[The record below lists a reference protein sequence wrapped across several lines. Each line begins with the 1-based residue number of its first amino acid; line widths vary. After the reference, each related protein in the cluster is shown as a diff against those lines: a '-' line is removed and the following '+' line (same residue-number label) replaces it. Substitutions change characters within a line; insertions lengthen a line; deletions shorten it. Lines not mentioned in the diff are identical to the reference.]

1 MCTAMIYG
9 SKKHHYFGRNLDLE
23 HTYGESVVITPRRF
37 SFSLRS
43 GGEMREHYAMIG
55 AATVVGG
62 YPLYYD
68 AVNEHGLSMAGLNF
82 VGNAH
87 FYSPR
92 GDGTDLAQFEL
103 LPYILGTC
111 RDTHEARATLSR
123 INLVDTPFSDDLPP
137 SDLHYMLA
145 DRSGRS
151 LVFEPLADGCKIYDN
166 VVGVLTNN
174 PPFPFQLENLKL
186 YLNVTA
192 NEPTDRFG
200 GFFDLSPS
208 SRGMGAF
215 GLPGDS
221 SSPSRFVRAAF
232 NLANSVISDGECES
246 VSQFFHLLDSV
257 AQIEGCVRVGGGYE
271 RTQYS
276 SCCNIDAGIY
286 YYKTYSS
293 SRITAVRLFAD
304 SLDGSTLSVFPFDTD
319 QYIKYEN

>member
-1 MCTAMIYG
+1 MCTAITYN
-9 SKKHHYFGRNLDLE
+9 SKHHYFGRNLDLE
-23 HTYGESVVITPRRF
+23 HTYGESVVVTPRRF
-37 SFSLRS
+37 PFELRS
-43 GGEMREHYAMIG
+43 SGEMREHYAMIG
-55 AATVVGG
+55 VATVKDG

-82 VGNAH
+82 IGNAH

-92 GDGTDLAQFEL
+92 GDDSDLAQFEL

-111 RDTHEARATLSR
+111 RDLSEARATLSR
-123 INLVDTPFSDDLPP
+123 INLIDTPFSDDLPP

-192 NEPTDRFG
+192 DKPTDRFG
-200 GFFDLSPS
+200 GEFELSPS
-208 SRGMGAF
+208 SRGTGAF
-215 GLPGDS
+215 GLPGDFS
-221 SSPSRFVRAAF
+221 STSRFVRAAF
-232 NLANSVISDGECES
+232 VRCNSVKPEGEVRS

-304 SLDGSTLSVFPFDTD
+304 SLDGSTLSVFPFDAD

>member
-37 SFSLRS
+37 PFSLRS
-43 GGEMREHYAMIG
+43 GGEMCEHYAMIG
-55 AATVVGG
+55 VATVVDG

-92 GDGTDLAQFEL
+92 GDEADIAQFEL
-103 LPYILGTC
+103 IPYILGTC
-111 RDTHEARATLSR
+111 KDISEARKTLSR
-123 INLVDTPFSDDLPP
+123 INLVDTYFSPSFPP
-137 SDLHYMLA
+137 SELHYMLA
-145 DRSGRS
+145 DRSGEAI
-151 LVFEPLADGCKIYDN
+151 VFEPQADGAHIYN
-166 VVGVLTNN
+166 NHINVLTNN

-186 YLNVTA
+186 YLGLTP
-192 NEPTDRFG
+192 NEAEDRFPG
-200 GFFDLSPS
+200 GLGLSPS

-215 GLPGDS
+215 GLPGDV

-232 NLANSVISDGECES
+232 NLQSSVAADNEINS
-246 VSQFFHLLDSV
+246 VSQFFHILDSV
-257 AQIEGCVRVGGGYE
+257 SQIEGAVKLPSGFE

-276 SCCNIDAGIY
+276 SCCNLDAGIY
-286 YYKTYSS
+286 YYKTYNN
-293 SRITAVRLFAD
+293 SRITAIRLFAS
-304 SLDGSTLSVFPFDTD
+304 SLDGNTLSIFPFITEQD
-319 QYIKYEN
+319 IKYEN

>member
-1 MCTAMIYG
+1 MCTAMIFG

-23 HTYGESVVITPRRF
+23 HTYGENVVITPRRF
-37 SFSLRS
+37 PFSLRS
-43 GGEMREHYAMIG
+43 GGEICEHYAMIG
-55 AATVVGG
+55 VATVVNG

-92 GDGTDLAQFEL
+92 GDTTDLAQFEL

-111 RDTHEARATLSR
+111 RDLSEARNVLSR
-123 INLVDTPFSDDLPP
+123 INPVDTLFSPDLPP
-137 SDLHYMLA
+137 SELHYMLA
-145 DRSGRS
+145 DRSGRA
-151 LVFEPLADGCKIYDN
+151 LVFEPLADGIKIYDN
-166 VVGVLTNN
+166 EVGVLTNN
-174 PPFPFQLENLKL
+174 PPFPFQLESLKL

-192 NEPTDRFG
+192 DEPTDRFG
-200 GFFDLSPS
+200 GAFELSPI
-208 SRGMGAF
+208 SRGMGAI

-221 SSPSRFVRAAF
+221 SSSSRFVRAAF
-232 NLANSVISDGECES
+232 TLANSVISDGECES
-246 VSQFFHLLDSV
+246 VGQFFHVLDTV
-257 AQIEGCVRVGGGYE
+257 AQVEGCVRVGGGYE

-286 YYKTYSS
+286 YYKTYSN

-304 SLDGSTLSVFPFDTD
+304 SLDNYALSIFPFETD
-319 QYIKYEN
+319 QDIKFEN